1 MSGPVVFPL
10 AVIEGVHLSRLVEDL
25 GVLVK
30 GADGTDPAVARLTP
44 NPYPDDQ
51 DAAETFADGTR
62 QELLG
67 RRREDTRVVRAALQA
82 FAADPETLTE
92 EQALLPIDVVVAEEH
107 VGAWLRTLTALRLV
121 MAERMGISDDDHTTD
136 DPRYAVY
143 DWVGYRLEVLVQ
155 AADEQG

>member
-1 MSGPVVFPL
+1 MNGPVVFPL
-10 AVIEGVHLSRLVEDL
+10 AVIEGVHLSRLVEAL
-25 GVLVK
+25 GALVE
-30 GADGTDPAVARLTP
+30 GADGTDLAVARLTP

-51 DAAETFADGTR
+51 DAAEAFADGTR

-67 RRREDTRVVRAALQA
+67 RRREDTRVVRAALQE

-92 EQALLPIDVVVAEEH
+92 EQALLAIDVVVAEEH
-107 VGAWLRTLTALRLV
+107 VGAWLRTLAALRLV
-121 MAERMGISDDDHTTD
+121 MAERISDDDHTTD